1 MKKMEDNKLVPVGI
15 QIIMNAGDARELL
28 TEALA
33 HAKKFDFT
41 KAYECLEQSHEKITL
56 AHRAQTETIQAEIAG
71 EEREEL
77 VLLFVHAQDTLMTV
91 RSELKMAKEMI
102 EMFEI
107 LAKRSN

>member
-1 MKKMEDNKLVPVGI
+1 MKTMEENKLVPVGI

-33 HAKKFDFT
+33 CAKKFDFE
-41 KAYECLEQSHEKITL
+41 KAYEFLEKSQEKITL

>member
-1 MKKMEDNKLVPVGI
+1 MKPMEENKLVPVGI

-33 HAKKFDFT
+33 QAKKFNFEQ
-41 KAYECLEQSHEKITL
+41 AYECLEQSGEKITL
-56 AHRAQTETIQAEIAG
+56 AHRSQTEAIQAEIAG

-77 VLLFVHAQDTLMTV
+77 PLLFVHAQDTLMTV
-91 RSELKMAKEMI
+91 RSELKLAKEMI

-107 LAKRSN
+107 LAKRSE